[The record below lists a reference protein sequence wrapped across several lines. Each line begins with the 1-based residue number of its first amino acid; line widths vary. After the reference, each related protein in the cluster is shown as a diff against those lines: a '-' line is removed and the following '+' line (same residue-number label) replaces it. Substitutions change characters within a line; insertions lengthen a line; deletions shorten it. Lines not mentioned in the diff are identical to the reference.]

1 MSGPGPTLRWDPV
14 TARHVL
20 VAPHRR
26 ATPRDVVH
34 RTERV
39 RSAEECPFCPGAE
52 GRTAPPVAEV
62 LDASGRWC
70 ARSFP
75 NLYPMTVDDPALPAP
90 PRVPWVDAPNGGAHE
105 VIVETPEHDRDLAQL
120 DDAQGRVVVALYRDR
135 LRALDARP
143 GAAVSLLFKNRGPR
157 AGGSLA
163 HPHAQALSLP
173 VVPSGVARRDR
184 VARKHFLATGVS
196 PVVAQREAELAHGQR
211 LVERTEHF
219 AVLCPWAP
227 SRSYEVWIVP
237 RFASPWLGDLP
248 DAHLDALSIAL
259 RRTLLRV
266 RAVTSDADYNLV
278 LRGPAKRNRGAPWA
292 TWHIEV
298 HPRRGGDAGFE
309 LSAGMSVVVTSPE
322 EAAEALRG
330 VAR

>member
-1 MSGPGPTLRWDPV
+1 MTEVGPTLRWDPV

-26 ATPRDVVH
+26 ATPRDVIH

-39 RSAEECPFCPGAE
+39 RTAEDCPFCPGAE
-52 GRTAPPVAEV
+52 ARTAPPVAEV
-62 LDASGRWC
+62 LDANGRWC

-75 NLYPMTVDDPALPAP
+75 NLYPMTVDDPSLDAP
-90 PRVPWVDAPNGGAHE
+90 PRAPWVDAPNGGAHE
-105 VIVETPEHDRDLAQL
+105 VIVETPEHDRDLALL
-120 DDAQGRVVVALYRDR
+120 DDAQGRVVAALYRDR

-143 GAAVSLLFKNRGPR
+143 GVAAALLFKNRGPR

-184 VARKHFLATGVS
+184 VARRHFRAHGCS
-196 PVVAQREAELAHGQR
+196 PVAALRDAELASGRR
-211 LVERTEHF
+211 LVAQTEHF

-237 RFASPWLGDLP
+237 RFACPWFGALP
-248 DAHLDALSIAL
+248 DAQLDAFSIAL
-259 RRTLLRV
+259 RHTLRRV
-266 RAVTSDADYNLV
+266 REVTSDADYNLV
-278 LRGPAKRNRGAPWA
+278 LRGPAKRDREAPWA
-292 TWHIEV
+292 MWHLEV

-309 LSAGMSVVVTSPE
+309 LTAGMSVVVTAPE
-322 EAAEALRG
+322 EAADALRA
-330 VAR
+330 VRP

>member
-1 MSGPGPTLRWDPV
+1 MSAGPTLRWDPV

-34 RTERV
+34 RVERV
-39 RSAEECPFCPGAE
+39 RGAEACPFCPGAE

-62 LDASGRWC
+62 RDASGRWL
-70 ARSFP
+70 ARAFP
-75 NLYPMTVDDPALPAP
+75 NLYPMTADAP
-90 PRVPWVDAPNGGAHE
+90 GAAHPRAPWVDAPNDGAHE
-105 VIVETPEHDRDLAQL
+105 VIVETPEHDRDLAL
-120 DDAQGRVVVALYRDR
+120 MDDAQARVVVGMYRDR

-143 GAAVSLLFKNRGPR
+143 GAAATLLFKNRGPR

-163 HPHAQALSLP
+163 HPHAQALTLP

-184 VARKHFLATGVS
+184 VARRHHRERGGS
-196 PVVAQREAELAHGQR
+196 PVGEIVARELAEGAR
-211 LVERTEHF
+211 LVERSDDF

-227 SRSYEVWIVP
+227 SRSFEVWVAP
-237 RFASPWLGDLP
+237 RFASAWLGDLP
-248 DAHLDALSIAL
+248 DARLDALAIAL

-266 RAVTSDADYNLV
+266 RAATADADYNLV
-278 LRGPAKRNRGAPWA
+278 LRGPARRNRGEPWA
-292 TWHIEV
+292 GWHLEV

-322 EAAEALRG
+322 ESAEALRG
-330 VAR
+330 ALP